1 LGIEQGPHRW
11 LAAIFV
17 PMFLHAPMQLGKVF
31 TFCKVTSITKKIVI
45 KTRTKPNIMNK
56 IFFKRKKTSV
66 PQKIQQTN
74 KRKQVFHKNTSK
86 QKTDLKNQ
94 QKKRKKKKEKRK
106 KKKTFYF
113 LLARRKV
120 SKLRISKRITFLCK

>member
-1 LGIEQGPHRW
+1 
-11 LAAIFV
+11 
-17 PMFLHAPMQLGKVF
+17 
-31 TFCKVTSITKKIVI
+31 
-45 KTRTKPNIMNK
+45 
-56 IFFKRKKTSV
+56 
-66 PQKIQQTN
+66 
-74 KRKQVFHKNTSK
+74 VFHKNTSK